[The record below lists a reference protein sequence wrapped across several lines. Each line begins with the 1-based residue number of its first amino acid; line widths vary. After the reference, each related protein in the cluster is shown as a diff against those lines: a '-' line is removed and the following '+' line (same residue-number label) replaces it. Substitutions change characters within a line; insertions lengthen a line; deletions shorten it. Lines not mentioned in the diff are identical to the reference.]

1 MGTENHTE
9 NDRQEFL
16 RFKLHFNLRQTKI
29 ETPTLIYGVYTYNGQ
44 QYKVAT
50 GLKVYPSQWDCQRQ
64 MAVESNQLSRRD
76 NRNNR
81 IVNAQIEMLK
91 NRCHTA
97 IQEDEGLSSINR
109 VIGQESRK
117 IFTHIRKSAQI
128 SRKNSIFK
136 IVRNSKTID
145 NMGNNS
151 IRTEPMTLY
160 LRRISDDYKRKKGID
175 GTQHDRT
182 IAKVREFF
190 EKNPEEVN
198 DKSQLNLKFYNRF
211 KAWLEDGSGLQIKS
225 IVEAEKGLRYF
236 CKLINQTEER
246 EGPDKIAV
254 ESFVFSAD
262 NRKKEDKQA
271 KSEPLTEEE
280 VELLFELD
288 GLTPKE
294 EEARDIFIAQCLC
307 GQRISDLPR
316 VLSANATVIHNNGM
330 DFITLRTVKTDE
342 TATIPI
348 LPALA
353 IIREKYK
360 DGFQYYKLDHT
371 KHKKQVNDIGHKIND
386 TLRAI
391 GKKAGLNR
399 TIEYNEQVE
408 MRPEKR
414 IKPLYELLHSHTARH
429 TFVTIMARMG
439 ISKEVIKLVT
449 AHVSSAMI
457 DAVYLHVTKEDKMQA
472 LSSALQT
479 NGNLRESK
487 LFNVGMVT
495 KAANDTTAAVP
506 SNLGEEIR
514 IGSIIYVWVHRS
526 ERLAKMAE
534 MDGRLYLYKGIDEV
548 QGEYQL
554 LKFIEN
560 NIE

>member
-1 MGTENHTE
+1 METE
-9 NDRQEFL
+9 NDIQEFVQV
-16 RFKLHFNLRQTKI
+16 KLHFNLRQTKI
-29 ETPTLIYGVYTYNGQ
+29 DTPTLIYGVYTCNGQ

-50 GLKVYPSQWDCQRQ
+50 GLKVYPSQWDSQRQ
-64 MAVESNQLSRRD
+64 MAVESNLLSRRD
-76 NRNNR
+76 NRNNH
-81 IVNAQIEMLK
+81 IINSQIETLK
-91 NRCHTA
+91 NRCNTA
-97 IQEDEGLSSINR
+97 IQEVEGLSSVSS
-109 VIGQESRK
+109 VIGRESRK
-117 IFTHIRKSAQI
+117 IFTNIRKSAQI
-128 SRKNSIFK
+128 SRKNSIFG
-136 IVRNSKTID
+136 IEDNSKTLDI
-145 NMGNNS
+145 MGKKS

-160 LRRISDDYKRKKGID
+160 LRRIADDYKRKKGID

-190 EKNPEEVN
+190 EKNPDEVN

-225 IVEAEKGLRYF
+225 ILEAEKGLRYF

-254 ESFVFSAD
+254 ESFVFSED

-271 KSEPLTEEE
+271 KSEPLTEGE
-280 VELLFELD
+280 VETLFELG

-307 GQRISDLPR
+307 GQRISDLPK
-316 VLSANATVIHNNGM
+316 VLSADAAVIHNNGM

-360 DGFQYYKLDHT
+360 DGFQYYKLDPA
-371 KHKKQVNDIGHKIND
+371 KRKKQVNDIGHKIND
-386 TLRAI
+386 TLRTI

-439 ISKEVIKLVT
+439 ISKDVIKLVT

-479 NGNLRESK
+479 NGNLRESR
-487 LFNVGMVT
+487 LFNVGT
-495 KAANDTTAAVP
+495 ASKAANNTTAAVP

-514 IGSIIYVWVHRS
+514 IGSSIYVWVHRS

-534 MDGRLYLYKGIDEV
+534 MYERVYHFEKIDEE
-548 QGEYQL
+548 QGNYQL
-554 LKFIEN
+554 LKFTEDYTR
-560 NIE
+560 